1 MKMAALIVSGAL
13 LIPVQALVLVFF
25 KSPKGYDVCIFWHS
39 FVCRI
44 FGIRIETVGKP
55 ASGQTLFMC
64 SHLSYLDIPALASIL
79 KASFLAKT
87 DGQETGGVFG
97 LLTKLQ
103 QCPYIERKKT
113 AIVRAKNNSEKY
125 LARGGSLIIFPEG
138 TSTDGQT
145 VLPFKSNLFALAY
158 SHANHDMNIQPVTL
172 EVIEADGH
180 PPISQNDRD
189 LYAWHIAMDEAITIP
204 IHLRR
209 LAQSKGVKLRITFHP
224 ALKAAQF
231 EDRKALAK
239 ACHDVVINGLT
250 RKPPEANQNQ
260 KETADARIQPAG
272 NNQAASLL
280 AG

>member
-1 MKMAALIVSGAL
+1 MAALIISGAL
-13 LIPVQALVLVFF
+13 LIPLQALVLFFF
-25 KSPKGYDVCIFWHS
+25 KTPIGYDVCIFWHS
-39 FVCRI
+39 FVRRI
-44 FGIRIETVGKP
+44 FGIRLEIKGKP

-64 SHLSYLDIPALASIL
+64 SHLSYLDISVLGSIL

-113 AIVRAKNNSEKY
+113 AIIRAKNNSEKY

-158 SHANHDMNIQPVTL
+158 SGVNLDMNIQPVTM

-180 PPISQNDRD
+180 LPVTQDDRD
-189 LYAWHIAMDEAITIP
+189 LYAWHIAMDDAITIP

-224 ALKAAQF
+224 PFKAAQF
-231 EDRKALAK
+231 PDRKALAK
-239 ACHDVVINGLT
+239 ACHDVVINGLSNGA
-250 RKPPEANQNQ
+250 ANVNAPQLYQDQ
-260 KETADARIQPAG
+260 KEYA
-272 NNQAASLL
+272 
-280 AG
+280 